1 MILPIEPQRKPLLSR
16 NLKIMIVL
24 YLFFMAYM
32 LVVTGMLIMGLYNS
46 MQFLIIMPF
55 LLFGFCSSLVWLLRH
70 KQEVWMLQEI
80 ISKKV
85 SRRLKGARTKIKERV
100 DR

>member
-1 MILPIEPQRKPLLSR
+1 LHTEPKRKPPLSR
-16 NLKIMIVL
+16 NLKQMIIIYWL
-24 YLFFMAYM
+24 LMIYILM
-32 LVVTGMLIMGLYNS
+32 VTGMIIMGLYS
-46 MQFLIIMPF
+46 PMQFVVITPVI
-55 LLFGFCSSLVWLLRH
+55 LFCFCSSLVWLLRH

-85 SRRLKGARTKIKERV
+85 SRRLKKARTKIKERV